1 MLYLIISKMEKK
13 IFPFNVTKNGDR
25 IRDFVPQKESRVCW
39 HSSSTNILVTLLRYT
54 VLKWSYILLFLE
66 GAPKLRVAE
75 AGAMIQLPYLH
86 EQEQIQF
93 WSNLSP
99 LYTEPSYTFCQFSYS
114 TLIYLKKKNIY
125 HTILIYKWSSHLLN
139 IKKG

>member
-1 MLYLIISKMEKK
+1 M
-13 IFPFNVTKNGDR
+13 
-25 IRDFVPQKESRVCW
+25 
-39 HSSSTNILVTLLRYT
+39 LVTLLRYT
-54 VLKWSYILLFLE
+54 ALKWSYILLFLE

-99 LYTEPSYTFCQFSYS
+99 LYTEPSYTFLSIF
-114 TLIYLKKKNIY
+114 LLNFDLFEEKE
-125 HTILIYKWSSHLLN
+125 HLLYN
-139 IKKG
+139 TDL